1 MASTVVP
8 APDTPA
14 AAGAARAPAA
24 APAAPRTEAG
34 TPGPEPTPA
43 QPVTSQETSSSL
55 FSPPNYDLIVGGVAP
70 SPFAS
75 ILLLGGIVCLVV
87 SAVGTAQGGDM
98 TQWWILGGILSV
110 SAVFLAGF
118 VSRGA

>member
-1 MASTVVP
+1 VASTVVP
-8 APDTPA
+8 APGTPA
-14 AAGAARAPAA
+14 AADAAPARATTA
-24 APAAPRTEAG
+24 AAPRTEAG
-34 TPGPEPTPA
+34 TPGPEPTPT

-75 ILLLGGIVCLVV
+75 ILLLGGIGCLVV
-87 SAVGTAQGGDM
+87 SAVGAAQGGDM
-98 TQWWILGGILSV
+98 TQWWILGGILAV
-110 SAVFLAGF
+110 LAVFLAGF